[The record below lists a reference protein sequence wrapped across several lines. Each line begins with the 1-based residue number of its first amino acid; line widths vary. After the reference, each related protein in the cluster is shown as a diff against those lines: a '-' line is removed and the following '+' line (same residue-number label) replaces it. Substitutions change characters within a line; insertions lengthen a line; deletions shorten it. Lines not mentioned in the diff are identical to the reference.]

1 MRKPL
6 SASRSVAQGEG
17 PIGRLANGLLRLFDD
32 EDQRPD
38 YEARRDRMRG
48 PLLRPGPTGA
58 GGQSSSS
65 ASQ

>member
-6 SASRSVAQGEG
+6 PASRHVAQDEG

-32 EDQRPD
+32 ENQRPD

-48 PLLRPGPTGA
+48 PLLRAEPNGA
-58 GGQSSSS
+58 DGQSSSS